1 MALRHI
7 RAVTLLVCLL
17 FTWGSSLDAQTAPQ
31 QWAGVPPVPVPDVTV
46 IHTADEPNVML
57 RVVTRGLTNPW
68 GLAFLPNGD
77 MLVTERLGRLR
88 LIRGGV
94 LDTIPVAGVPAVEA
108 GGRFNGLLDVTLH
121 PDFAANRT
129 LYLTFTTAGDSSTIA
144 LARARFDGTALQDL
158 RVIFR
163 GGVQPIRVSSSRV
176 VFAPDGTLFLP
187 VAGAFTAQALRAQ
200 DPADHAGKVLRL
212 RDDGTPPPDNPFVGR
227 EGYRPEI
234 YSMGH
239 RNVMGLAL
247 HPATGELWGAEHAP
261 QGGDEVNIIRSGRNY
276 GWPVVSFGREYEGP
290 RVSQTWSREGM
301 ELPEV
306 VWLPSIAPSSMMFY
320 TGNHFPAWQGDLF
333 VGSMMEGRIQRTG
346 HIERVKLNDSN
357 EEVGREAILTELRRR
372 VRDVRQGPDGLI
384 YVLLGDQDG
393 ILVRLEPI
401 TSAAGGDPQ

>member
-144 LARARFDGTALQDL
+144 LARARFDGTALHDL

>member
-1 MALRHI
+1 MALRHV
-7 RAVTLLVCLL
+7 RAVTLLACLL
-17 FTWGSSLDAQTAPQ
+17 SPWGSSLDAQAAPE

-46 IHTADEPNVML
+46 IHTADEPNLML
-57 RVVTRGLTNPW
+57 RVMTRGLTNPW
-68 GLAFLPNGD
+68 ALAFLPNGD

-88 LIRGGV
+88 IIRGGV
-94 LDTIPVAGVPAVEA
+94 LDTMPVAGVPEVEA

-144 LARARFDGTALQDL
+144 LARARFDGTALHDL

-176 VFAPDGTLFLP
+176 VFGPDGTLFMP
-187 VAGAFTAQALRAQ
+187 VAGAFAAQALRAQ

-239 RNVMGLAL
+239 RNVMGLAI
-247 HPATGELWGAEHAP
+247 HPTTGELWGAEHAP
-261 QGGDEVNIIRSGRNY
+261 QGGDEVNIIRAGRNY

-290 RVSQTWSREGM
+290 RVSQKWAQEGM

-306 VWLPSIAPSSMMFY
+306 VWLPSIAPSSVMFY
-320 TGNHFPAWQGDLF
+320 TGNRFPAWQGDLF

-346 HIERVKLNDSN
+346 HIERVKLNDAN
-357 EEVGREAILTELRRR
+357 EEVGREAILTELHRR

-384 YVLLGDQDG
+384 YVLLGDQEG
-393 ILVRLEPI
+393 MLVRLEPI
-401 TSAAGGDPQ
+401 DRGAGAPR

>member
-1 MALRHI
+1 MALRHV
-7 RAVTLLVCLL
+7 RAVTLLACLL
-17 FTWGSSLDAQTAPQ
+17 SPWGSSLDAQAAPE

-46 IHTADEPNVML
+46 IHTADEPNLML
-57 RVVTRGLTNPW
+57 RVMTRGLTNPW
-68 GLAFLPNGD
+68 ALAFLPNGD

-88 LIRGGV
+88 IIRGGV
-94 LDTIPVAGVPAVEA
+94 LDTMPVAGVPEVEA

-144 LARARFDGTALQDL
+144 LARARFDGTALHDL

-176 VFAPDGTLFLP
+176 VFGPDGTLFMP
-187 VAGAFTAQALRAQ
+187 VAGAFAAQALRAQ

-239 RNVMGLAL
+239 RNVMGLAI

-261 QGGDEVNIIRSGRNY
+261 QGGDEVNIIRAGRNY

-290 RVSQTWSREGM
+290 RVSQKWAQEGM

-306 VWLPSIAPSSMMFY
+306 VWLPSIAPSSVMFY
-320 TGNHFPAWQGDLF
+320 TGNRFPAWQGDLF

-346 HIERVKLNDSN
+346 HIERVKLNDAN
-357 EEVGREAILTELRRR
+357 EEVGREAILTELHRR

-384 YVLLGDQDG
+384 YVLLGDQEG
-393 ILVRLEPI
+393 MLVRLEPI
-401 TSAAGGDPQ
+401 DRGAGAPR